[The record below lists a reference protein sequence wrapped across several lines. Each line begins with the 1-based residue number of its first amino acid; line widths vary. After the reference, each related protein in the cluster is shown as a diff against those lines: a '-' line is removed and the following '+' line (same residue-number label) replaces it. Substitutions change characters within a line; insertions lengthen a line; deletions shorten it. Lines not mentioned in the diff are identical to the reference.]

1 MEKLNKRCQ
10 GIMYERPRIHMSTF
24 RFNTYDPMYNV
35 LVFQRMKEA
44 VHRWMEREARQQ
56 SFGHPS
62 RVVEERLG
70 TFDLLGMH
78 RRLRICG
85 RRPH

>member
-1 MEKLNKRCQ
+1 
-10 GIMYERPRIHMSTF
+10 MSTF

-62 RVVEERLG
+62 REVEEPARVVEERLG